1 VKDLVSI
8 RKKDSLWEDLDRMRE
23 LITRRAYDLFVA
35 NGGCL
40 GRELDDW
47 LAAEKELV
55 WKPAIELREKDNEF
69 ILKIAVPGVDPKD
82 LGIEITPEDL
92 LVKAET
98 LKEPD
103 DGKGNL
109 YAGELPAGNLFRS
122 VHFPK
127 KVDTEKV
134 KAGFDNGIL
143 TIRAAIAQEAE
154 VKKIKAE
161 AA

>member
-8 RKKDSLWEDLDRMRE
+8 RKKESLWEDLDRMRE

-35 NGGCL
+35 NGGRL

-47 LAAEKELV
+47 LAAEQELV

-69 ILKIAVPGVDPKD
+69 ILKIAVPGIDPKD
-82 LGIEITPEDL
+82 LDIEITPEDL
-92 LVKAET
+92 LVKAEMP
-98 LKEPD
+98 KEPN
-103 DGKGNL
+103 DGKGDV

-122 VHFPK
+122 IHFPN
-127 KVDTEKV
+127 KVDTDKV
-134 KAGFDNGIL
+134 KAEFNNGIL

-154 VKKIKAE
+154 VRKIKIE

>member
-1 VKDLVSI
+1 MKDLVSI

-23 LITRRAYDLFVA
+23 LITQRAYDLFVA
-35 NGGCL
+35 NGGRL

-47 LAAEKELV
+47 LAAEQELV

-82 LGIEITPEDL
+82 LDIEITPEDL

-98 LKEPD
+98 LKELN

-109 YAGELPAGNLFRS
+109 YAGELPTGNLFRS
-122 VHFPK
+122 VHFQK

-134 KAGFDNGIL
+134 KAEFDNGIL

-154 VKKIKAE
+154 VRKIKIE